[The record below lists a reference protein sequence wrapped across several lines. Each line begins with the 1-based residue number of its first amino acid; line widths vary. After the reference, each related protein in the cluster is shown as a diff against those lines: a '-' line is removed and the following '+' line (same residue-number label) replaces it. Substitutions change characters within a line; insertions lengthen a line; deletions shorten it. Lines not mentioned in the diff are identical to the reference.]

1 MADIPTHVG
10 LILDGNR
17 RWAKSQDLPTLE
29 GHRQGYFNLKKIGEY
44 LLEHNVSYV
53 TAYIWSS
60 ENWKRTQE
68 EIDSI
73 MDLVEWVL
81 REEVDDLHKKNVK
94 LRFLGSKEDIKP
106 QILEGIEAAEAKT
119 ANNTKGTLALCFN
132 YGGQQEIVDAA
143 KSLIRSQFKPDE
155 LTIENFT
162 ECLYGPDIPPID
174 LMVRTAGEQRISG
187 FMLWRLNYAE
197 LFFSDKLWPD
207 FTPDD
212 MDRAL
217 AWYSE
222 RDRRFGGDSKMKPT
236 ASPAKELVSK

>member
-1 MADIPTHVG
+1 
-10 LILDGNR
+10 
-17 RWAKSQDLPTLE
+17 
-29 GHRQGYFNLKKIGEY
+29 
-44 LLEHNVSYV
+44 
-53 TAYIWSS
+53 
-60 ENWKRTQE
+60 
-68 EIDSI
+68 
-73 MDLVEWVL
+73 
-81 REEVDDLHKKNVK
+81 
-94 LRFLGSKEDIKP
+94 
-106 QILEGIEAAEAKT
+106 
-119 ANNTKGTLALCFN
+119 
-132 YGGQQEIVDAA
+132 
-143 KSLIRSQFKPDE
+143 
-155 LTIENFT
+155 
-162 ECLYGPDIPPID
+162 LYGPDIPPID